1 MGNRTDLIAS
11 FEVDSLFP
19 TDITFTLSPFAKPL
33 TEARNRRYTP
43 VFDSFGEQ
51 KVSWNHYLSGSK
63 ALSFFERMRVTFLLF
78 CL

>member
-1 MGNRTDLIAS
+1 MLTYVHLCGNYI
-11 FEVDSLFP
+11 
-19 TDITFTLSPFAKPL
+19 
-33 TEARNRRYTP
+33 P

>member
-1 MGNRTDLIAS
+1 MENIM
-11 FEVDSLFP
+11 V
-19 TDITFTLSPFAKPL
+19 KCY
-33 TEARNRRYTP
+33 NP